1 MAYGHGALDQGPL
14 CVTHLV
20 SASLEK
26 LSKPAKLVY
35 LHSFVGLP

>member
-1 MAYGHGALDQGPL
+1 MAYGHRALDQGPL
-14 CVTHLV
+14 RVTRFV

-35 LHSFVGLP
+35 LHSLVDLP